1 MVYDGST
8 LAAVKSGTALQEIL
22 LPSKEVIAER
32 WAGVVHGTYPFDT
45 VGFLRTQS
53 NQFANP
59 VGYRTKA
66 AAETLV
72 EMIFATSPDV
82 EQIGKVVDEIV
93 QVRAIQEFSPETA
106 VGIFFALKDI
116 IRDLIKESERMDDC
130 YLALLSVESRID
142 AVALMAFGAYARYRE
157 RLHLIR
163 VGEMRRDTSQIRR
176 LVNTKNNG
184 TTSVE

>member
-1 MVYDGST
+1 MAHNGST
-8 LAAVKSGTALQEIL
+8 LAAIKSNTALHEAL
-22 LPSKEVIAER
+22 LPYKNKIVER
-32 WAGVVHGTYPFDT
+32 WTGVVHGTYPFDT
-45 VGFLRTQS
+45 VGFLHTKA

-59 VGYRTKA
+59 VGYRTKET
-66 AAETLV
+66 AETLV
-72 EMIFATSPDV
+72 EMIFTTHPDV
-82 EQIGKVVDEIV
+82 EKIGKAVDEII

-116 IRDLIKESERMDDC
+116 LRDFLEQSGRMDDC
-130 YLALLSVESRID
+130 YMALLSIESRID
-142 AVALMAFGAYARYRE
+142 AVSLMAFGAYARYRE

-176 LVNTKNNG
+176 LVNKKSG